1 MKMDSGEP
9 VGCESE
15 RLFYRRLLELGR
27 QQEQEPLLDNA
38 LALIVEATG
47 AKLAYVELFDEE
59 PGGPRY
65 WKASGCGNDDIAAIR
80 ESLSR
85 GIIAATLAAGR
96 TVETP
101 SARNDERFAKLA
113 SVRHNAIEAVLCA
126 PIGRPVVGALY
137 LQDRAAGGP
146 FSPRDRE
153 WAELFAA
160 QLALVAERLASRAR
174 RPELEDHTAEVRRRF
189 RCPLV
194 GRSAAMAKVLT
205 EAADMAPLDIGIL
218 ITGPTGSGKS
228 FLARSIHDNSRR
240 AAKPF
245 LALNCGAIPSTLIES
260 ELFGAEKGSYTGAHA
275 RAIGK
280 VGAARG
286 GTLFLDEI
294 GDLAND
300 AQVKLLQLLQDK
312 MYYPVGSSQ
321 PVAADVRI
329 IAATHRDL
337 KERMAQG
344 QFRSDLFYR
353 LNGIVIEMP
362 ALSARRDDIPLLAE
376 QFCADACRKHGLR
389 EMPVSRRVLAM
400 VREMRWDGEIREL
413 ASAIE
418 AAVVRA
424 DAAGATTLVEHH
436 FSTGRPTNGRSDQAL
451 TYREAMRRSQR
462 RILLDALEELD
473 WNVTKAADQLDI
485 ARAHLYSLI
494 GELELKRPTSGR

>member
-1 MKMDSGEP
+1 M
-9 VGCESE
+9 
-15 RLFYRRLLELGR
+15 
-27 QQEQEPLLDNA
+27 
-38 LALIVEATG
+38 
-47 AKLAYVELFDEE
+47 
-59 PGGPRY
+59 
-65 WKASGCGNDDIAAIR
+65 
-80 ESLSR
+80 
-85 GIIAATLAAGR
+85 
-96 TVETP
+96 
-101 SARNDERFAKLA
+101 
-113 SVRHNAIEAVLCA
+113 
-126 PIGRPVVGALY
+126 
-137 LQDRAAGGP
+137 
-146 FSPRDRE
+146 
-153 WAELFAA
+153 
-160 QLALVAERLASRAR
+160 

-189 RCPLV
+189 PCPLV
-194 GRSAAMAKVLT
+194 GRSAAIAKVLT
-205 EAADMAPLDIGIL
+205 EAADMARLDIGIL
-218 ITGPTGSGKS
+218 ITGPSGSGKS
-228 FLARSIHDNSRR
+228 FLARSLHDNSRR

-260 ELFGAEKGSYTGAHA
+260 ELFGAEKGSFTGAHA

-280 VGAARG
+280 VAAARG

-312 MYYPVGSSQ
+312 IYYPVGSSQ

-344 QFRSDLFYR
+344 QFRSDLYYR

-389 EMPVSRRVLAM
+389 EMRVSRRVLAM

-424 DAAGATTLVEHH
+424 EAAGATTLLEHH
-436 FSTGRPTNGRSDQAL
+436 FSTGRPANGRSEQAL

-485 ARAHLYSLI
+485 ARAHLYALI
-494 GELELKRPTSGR
+494 NELELKRPATGR

>member
-1 MKMDSGEP
+1 MMDLVEP
-9 VGCESE
+9 AGSDTE
-15 RLFYRRLLELGR
+15 RHFYRRLLELGG
-27 QQEQEPLLDNA
+27 QQEQEPLLEHA
-38 LALIVEATG
+38 LALIVEVTRAR
-47 AKLAYVELFDEE
+47 LAYVELFDEE
-59 PGGPRY
+59 PSGPRY
-65 WKASGCGNDDIAAIR
+65 WKASGCRNDEVAVIR

-85 GIIAATLAAGR
+85 GIIAATLAAGQ

-101 SARNDERFAKLA
+101 SARNDERFAKLP

-137 LQDRAAGGP
+137 LQDHAAGGP

-160 QLALVAERLASRAR
+160 QLALVAERLAAR
-174 RPELEDHTAEVRRRF
+174 TMRPELEDHTAEVRGRF
-189 RCPLV
+189 PCPLV
-194 GRSAAMAKVLT
+194 GRSAAIAKVLT
-205 EAADMAPLDIGIL
+205 EAADMARLDIGIL
-218 ITGPTGSGKS
+218 ITGPSGSGKS
-228 FLARSIHDNSRR
+228 FLARSIHDNSPRT
-240 AAKPF
+240 AKPF

-260 ELFGAEKGSYTGAHA
+260 ELFGAEKGSYTGAHT
-275 RAIGK
+275 RMIGK
-280 VGAARG
+280 VAAARG

-312 MYYPVGSSQ
+312 IYYPVGSSQ
-321 PVAADVRI
+321 AVTADVRI

-344 QFRSDLFYR
+344 QFRSDLYYR
-353 LNGIVIEMP
+353 LHGIVIEMP

-389 EMPVSRRVLAM
+389 EMRMSRRVRAM

-424 DAAGATTLVEHH
+424 EAAGATTLLEHH
-436 FSTGRPTNGRSDQAL
+436 FSTGRPANGRSEQAL

-473 WNVTKAADQLDI
+473 WNVTKAADQLDV
-485 ARAHLYSLI
+485 ARAHLYALI
-494 GELELKRPTSGR
+494 NELELKRPGTGR